1 MEWTD
6 AVRRPPSHVAY
17 GNCLF
22 FMVWAAD
29 TAATMVRPRLIV
41 ISLSLECFFFRDY
54 YKTNLFFYSLQARP
68 PRSAACRV
76 CFFFVVLSDPV
87 GFVLAS
93 VLFWALS
100 RSAFT
105 WCNRLIPSPVV
116 ICIETAFQV
125 YLDNKSSCELVN
137 HHPSP
142 SDDAAVLFI
151 LSTATVQTH
160 QLDHYA
166 RYIYRAWRA
175 PHRSFLLFVRVV
187 THPPSC
193 LECRLFFSST
203 FESPWAP
210 SVVCKAH
217 HRGKR

>member
-1 MEWTD
+1 MAGRRCIFSIVGRQMEWTD

-105 WCNRLIPSPVV
+105 WCNRLIPSPQSMYLKV

-142 SDDAAVLFI
+142 SDDAALFCQPQPFRRISLIIMLGIYTGPGEHHTVLFY
-151 LSTATVQTH
+151 S
-160 QLDHYA
+160 
-166 RYIYRAWRA
+166 
-175 PHRSFLLFVRVV
+175 LFG
-187 THPPSC
+187 S
-193 LECRLFFSST
+193 
-203 FESPWAP
+203 
-210 SVVCKAH
+210 
-217 HRGKR
+217 